1 MPNGISGKWKRTS
14 KNLASDSICPAA
26 LKMSLPNKFVEALLH
41 GDLKSAKQLLSG
53 GIDINRTYEPLGWT
67 ALHYTIEN
75 MMLDSAQWLLGNGA
89 NPNQKDSSGWT
100 PLHLA
105 VDVEGDYSTRSRIE
119 TDADHA
125 PVELTRLLLKNGADP
140 NAVSDKGQ
148 TPISLARRYLHTQA
162 VDLLEQSGA
171 RDNKA

>member
-1 MPNGISGKWKRTS
+1 
-14 KNLASDSICPAA
+14 
-26 LKMSLPNKFVEALLH
+26 MSFPNKFVALLIN
-41 GDLKSAKQLLSG
+41 GDLKSAKKLLGG
-53 GIDINRTYEPLGWT
+53 GIDINLKYGPMGWT

-75 MMLDSAQWLLGNGA
+75 MMLDSAQWLLETGA